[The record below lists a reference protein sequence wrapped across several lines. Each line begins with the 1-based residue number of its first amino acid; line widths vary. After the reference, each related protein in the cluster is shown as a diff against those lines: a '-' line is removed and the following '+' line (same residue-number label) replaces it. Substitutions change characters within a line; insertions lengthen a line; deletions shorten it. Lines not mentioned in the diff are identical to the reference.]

1 MPQPGGRPAPI
12 RREEERGGQAVPGVH
27 LAHSRAAGLNRGSIF
42 GDGAIM
48 ADLPVGACAGLP
60 LSVTDDLIP
69 QGSPRHSL
77 PADFRRAAPQAFDN
91 PGQYR

>member
-1 MPQPGGRPAPI
+1 
-12 RREEERGGQAVPGVH
+12 VH

>member
-1 MPQPGGRPAPI
+1 MPQPGGRPAPDPG
-12 RREEERGGQAVPGVH
+12 EEERGGQAVPGVDQ
-27 LAHSRAAGLNRGSIF
+27 AHSRAAGLNRCRIC
-42 GDGAIM
+42 GDSAIM

-77 PADFRRAAPQAFDN
+77 PADFRRAVPQAFDN

>member
-1 MPQPGGRPAPI
+1 MPQPGGRPAPNP
-12 RREEERGGQAVPGVH
+12 REEVRVGQAVPGVH
-27 LAHSRAAGLNRGSIF
+27 LAHSFAAGLNRGSIF
-42 GDGAIM
+42 GHGAIM
-48 ADLPVGACAGLP
+48 AGLPVGACAGLP